1 MCGASAWTVSTT
13 ARIAG
18 KPATSRSPAAV
29 ATEPKSFRV
38 QIDADARLAAAVGG
52 AARYLADAAGMG
64 NGKAMQLQSSVVAA
78 CVEVFHY
85 LTGDHPHLQVTLARF
100 ADRIEV
106 ALSHHG
112 DASPAVGL
120 DSIAGFAAQL
130 SGERGASPF
139 VGVDRVQ
146 YETHGGETVTRLTK
160 YIGKV
165 PPNI

>member
-1 MCGASAWTVSTT
+1 MA
-13 ARIAG
+13 I
-18 KPATSRSPAAV
+18 
-29 ATEPKSFRV
+29 ELKSFRV

-52 AARYLADAAGMG
+52 AARFLADAAGME

-78 CVEVFHY
+78 CVEIFHS
-85 LTGDHPHLQVTLARF
+85 LIAEHPHLQVKLTGF

-120 DSIAGFAAQL
+120 DSIAGFATRSAG
-130 SGERGASPF
+130 GEARANPF

-146 YETHGGETVTRLTK
+146 YETHGGESVTRLTK

-165 PPNI
+165 PPKL

>member
-1 MCGASAWTVSTT
+1 
-13 ARIAG
+13 
-18 KPATSRSPAAV
+18 V